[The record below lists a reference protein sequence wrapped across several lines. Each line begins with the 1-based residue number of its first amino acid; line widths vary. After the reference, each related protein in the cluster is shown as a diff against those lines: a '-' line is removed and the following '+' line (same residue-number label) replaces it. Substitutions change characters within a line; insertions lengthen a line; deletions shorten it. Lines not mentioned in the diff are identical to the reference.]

1 MVVDTAILLGI
12 VALGYMNWRLYGDVQ
27 ELGNVVA
34 HMLIELGE
42 KGIVKVEIEE
52 DA

>member
-1 MVVDTAILLGI
+1 MVVDIAILLGI

-27 ELGNVVA
+27 DIGNVVA
-34 HMLIELGE
+34 HLLIELDE
-42 KGIVKVEIEE
+42 KGIIKVEIEE